1 MSLRPQAIVVLC
13 SVVAGASGQPSPARY
28 YNPRFSS
35 DGMSLIFESTR
46 DGKYAVYT
54 IDADGTK
61 LRKVTDGKQNDAQ
74 PQWSVDRRFI
84 TFTSDTGGGV
94 PKVHIMAA
102 DGTGRRAINTGP
114 KPDAAPAFA
123 PDGSLVTWAGT
134 TELAVN
140 WRDIGIVAADG
151 SGPRLITS
159 GPGNDQSPIFVTN
172 TRVVFTRDVP
182 PGTDWLKLTP
192 DDHAKRRASSE
203 IMSVNIDGSGLEN
216 LTRNDVLD
224 GNPSWAAAIQR
235 IFFTSSRSGS
245 QELWSMTAAGSDVR
259 RAMDATGIQPSVSS
273 DGRQVTYAR
282 LVGDR
287 SAVYVYDLA
296 SGREREVIGGNTLPQ
311 FSGNT
316 PERSRD
322 RPWPWE
328 RHP

>member
-1 MSLRPQAIVVLC
+1 MSLRALGIVVVS

-35 DGMSLIFESTR
+35 DGTSLIFESTR

-84 TFTSDTGGGV
+84 TFTSDAGGV

-123 PDGSLVTWAGT
+123 PDGSFVTWAAT

-182 PGTDWLKLTP
+182 PGPDWLKLTP
-192 DDHAKRRASSE
+192 EDHAKRRASSE
-203 IMSVNIDGSGLEN
+203 IMAVNIDGTGLEH
-216 LTRNDVLD
+216 LTKNEVLD
-224 GNPSWAAAIQR
+224 GNPSWASAIQR
-235 IFFTSSRSGS
+235 IFFTSGRGGS
-245 QELWSMTAAGSDVR
+245 QELFSMTAGGSDVR
-259 RAMDATGIQPSVSS
+259 RVMDATGIQPSVSS

-282 LVGDR
+282 LAGDR
-287 SAVYVYDLA
+287 SAVFVCDLA
-296 SGREREVIGGNTLPQ
+296 SGREREVIGGNPPPQ
-311 FSGNT
+311 VNGNT
-316 PERSRD
+316 PERSRG
-322 RPWPWE
+322 RPWQLE
-328 RHP
+328 RLP